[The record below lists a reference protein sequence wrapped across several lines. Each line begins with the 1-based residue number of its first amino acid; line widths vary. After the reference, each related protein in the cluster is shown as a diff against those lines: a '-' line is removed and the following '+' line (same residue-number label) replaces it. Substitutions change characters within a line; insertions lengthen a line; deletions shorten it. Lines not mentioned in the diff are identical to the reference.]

1 MAVTADQLAAAR
13 AALAAALE
21 GTGDPVELTEDGR
34 VLPRPEAKDPARCG
48 HPDAAAVVRTS
59 GSTGAPKQIV
69 LTASAL
75 RASAAATASRLG
87 GSGPGSPAAITPAA
101 GTAPGSP
108 AAGTGH
114 WLLAVSLHYV
124 AGLAVLSRAID
135 AGTDVVP
142 LPAGPFTAAAFAQAC
157 AQLPDDGRPR
167 LVSLVPTQ
175 VSRLLAE
182 DADPAGREALGG
194 FDHVLVGGARLA
206 APLRAA
212 AEAAGIRLTA
222 TYGMAETCGGCVYDG
237 LPLPGV
243 APEILDPDEKGVG
256 RVRLAGPMV
265 AAGYL
270 DDPARTAACFD
281 HPDDSFPAR
290 FLTEDLGRLIHDDGP
305 RLAVTGRADDV
316 VITGGVKV
324 SAAAVQ
330 AVLEAAPDVADVFV
344 GAVEDP
350 EWGQRLCAA
359 VVPVQGAQA
368 WREDTQR
375 RLAVVVKDAL
385 GGPATPKTWLALDAL
400 PLLSTG
406 KPDRRALTAL
416 FAAA

>member
-1 MAVTADQLAAAR
+1 MAVTAAQLAAAR
-13 AALAAALE
+13 AALTSALD

-34 VLPRPEAKDPARCG
+34 VLLRPEARDPARCG
-48 HPDAAAVVRTS
+48 HPDATAVVRTS

-69 LTASAL
+69 LTAAAL
-75 RASAAATASRLG
+75 RASAAATAAHLG
-87 GSGPGSPAAITPAA
+87 GGDAR
-101 GTAPGSP
+101 
-108 AAGTGH
+108 GTGH

-135 AGTDVVP
+135 AGTEVRP
-142 LPAGPFTAAAFAQAC
+142 LPAGPFTPAAFAA
-157 AQLPDDGRPR
+157 AAARLPDDGRPL

-175 VSRLLAE
+175 VSRLLAA
-182 DADPAGREALGG
+182 DADPAGLEALRR
-194 FDHVLVGGARLA
+194 FDHVLVGGARLP

-212 AEAAGIRLTA
+212 AEAAGVRLTA
-222 TYGMAETCGGCVYDG
+222 TYGMAETCGGCVYDSR
-237 LPLPGV
+237 PLPGV
-243 APEILDPDEKGVG
+243 APEILDPDADGTG
-256 RVRLAGPMV
+256 RVRLTGPMV

-270 DDPARTAACFD
+270 DDPARTAAHFGRS
-281 HPDDSFPAR
+281 PADSPGRSGTPASGS
-290 FLTEDLGRLIHDDGP
+290 FLTEDLGRLTHDDGP
-305 RLAVTGRADDV
+305 HLTVTGRADDV

-330 AVLEAAPDVADVFV
+330 AVLEADPDVADVFV

-350 EWGQRLCAA
+350 EWGQRICAA
-359 VVPVQGAQA
+359 VVPAPGAHP
-368 WREDTQR
+368 WRADTQR

-385 GGPATPKTWLALDAL
+385 GGPAAPKTWLALDAL

-416 FAAA
+416 FAAPPQR

>member
-1 MAVTADQLAAAR
+1 MAVSADQLAAAR
-13 AALAAALE
+13 AALAAALD

-59 GSTGAPKQIV
+59 GSTGTPKQIV
-69 LTASAL
+69 LTAGAL
-75 RASAAATASRLG
+75 RASAAATAARLG
-87 GSGPGSPAAITPAA
+87 GASPASPEASCSAK
-101 GTAPGSP
+101 APGSST
-108 AAGTGH
+108 AGTGH

-135 AGTDVVP
+135 AGTEVVP
-142 LPAGPFTAAAFAQAC
+142 LPDGPFTATAFAQAA
-157 AQLPDDGRPR
+157 AQLPEDGRPR

-175 VSRLLAE
+175 VSRLLTA
-182 DADPAGREALGG
+182 DADPAGREALRR

-212 AEAAGIRLTA
+212 AEAAGVRLTA

-237 LPLPGV
+237 LPLPGLV
-243 APEILDPDEKGVG
+243 PEVLDPDEEGVG

-270 DDPARTAACFD
+270 DDPARTAAHF
-281 HPDDSFPAR
+281 SRAGSSPASLAA
-290 FLTEDLGRLIHDDGP
+290 FLTEDLGRLIPDDGP

-330 AVLEAAPDVADVFV
+330 AVLEAEPDVAEVFV

-359 VVPVQGAQA
+359 LVLPGGAQVWGA
-368 WREDTQR
+368 DMQR
-375 RLAVVVKDAL
+375 RLAVVVKKAL
-385 GGPATPKTWLALDAL
+385 GAPATPKTWLVLDAL

-406 KPDRRALTAL
+406 KPDRRTLTAL
-416 FAAA
+416 FSAA

>member
-13 AALAAALE
+13 AALAAALD

-34 VLPRPEAKDPARCG
+34 VLLRPEAKDPARCG

-59 GSTGAPKQIV
+59 GSTGTPKQIV

-75 RASAAATASRLG
+75 RASASATAERLG
-87 GSGPGSPAAITPAA
+87 GD
-101 GTAPGSP
+101 TAVTSASAVPGSP

-124 AGLAVLSRAID
+124 AGLAILSRAID
-135 AGTDVVP
+135 AGTEVVP
-142 LPAGPFTAAAFAQAC
+142 LPAGPFTPTAFAEAA
-157 AQLPDDGRPR
+157 AQLPEDGRPR

-175 VSRLLAE
+175 VSRLLAA
-182 DADPAGREALGG
+182 DADPAGLQALRR

-212 AEAAGIRLTA
+212 ADATGVRLTA

-243 APEILDPDEKGVG
+243 APEILDPNEEGVG

-281 HPDDSFPAR
+281 QPDDPFPAR

-305 RLAVTGRADDV
+305 RLTVTGRADDV

-330 AVLEAAPDVADVFV
+330 AVLEAEPDVADVFV

-359 VVPVQGAQA
+359 VVPTQGARTWCNQ
-368 WREDTQR
+368 TQR
-375 RLAVVVKDAL
+375 RLAVVVKQAL
-385 GGPATPKTWLALDAL
+385 GGPATPKTWLALDSL

-406 KPDRRALTAL
+406 KPDRRALAAL